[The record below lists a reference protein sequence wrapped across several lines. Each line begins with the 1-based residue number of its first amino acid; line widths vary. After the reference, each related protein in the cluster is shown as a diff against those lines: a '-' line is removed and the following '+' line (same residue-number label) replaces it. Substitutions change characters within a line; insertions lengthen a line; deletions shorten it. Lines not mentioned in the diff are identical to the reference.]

1 MSKYYLWN
9 MNKNERAGI
18 QSITTGSLSFTAGT
32 NQSNAYKENYVT
44 TMSPSGERIFRYTRH
59 GGGTQYTGSYFAIHQ
74 SQSSIPGGFH
84 FGAGKNSDSVV
95 FSSFFTSGRTDQY
108 SDANINAK
116 FISENEVAI
125 VFGDI
130 SQNYQLM
137 DNHTLS
143 GSGFETS
150 GVTGSGAGYAKVG
163 LFLILSNS
171 AGTAG
176 TDWEVSFWQ
185 TGSNEGYYTQ
195 VPSGAAGRMD
205 YMDYIVPNHRYT
217 STETDLIFIA
227 NTGRSGGSTSNR
239 RNRGTVFKKTSGS
252 WGVHA
257 NLYWNGS
264 AHSAGST
271 PSAVVHEANWLGQDQ
286 DLLGISYSVAGTLG
300 FAIMTDTGTGSET
313 GHANDKYDW
322 AGGSTA
328 WHNFAWDPYGQRI
341 LVQQSTYMWDIPS
354 SSTWQTSVLG
364 NHTAYGAAADVEL
377 RFGKS
382 SSELPARGTG
392 VAAEKMLFKFASD
405 YAAVAWS
412 GRDGVDTLR
421 LFESG
426 AYGWHG
432 HSINS
437 SARHG
442 SSYEYLPLSGASS
455 TNWQGSAAP
464 AFYVGTSNNFSNDL
478 AQIKVYGGFSSGAPV
493 TSFQWNAEKG
503 GNGNKIYTGE
513 GLSTQYVY
521 QATGRNIIIDLDAYG
536 ITPDEWVPISSD
548 SSVTGS
554 TTYQVSSSVASGLSF
569 DSYTLAWE
577 DDISSQNW
585 NAMGGKFSPDGS
597 LLAVGTRY
605 NGNPSTQPGSSNP
618 GIDLW
623 QSSSSGWSFL
633 QGLDYP
639 SSMTTYQNPYDIE
652 WISNSKVVVVV
663 GNISNPSM
671 PLVWTSSSSGWNA
684 TGSYLVDYTNDVTDF
699 DYNAKQNLTEAS
711 SILFNEDKSAFV
723 LYNDSDTPGYYGI
736 FVTSSQGSNGYIGQA
751 YSTTRY
757 ENFVWAG
764 TAPDGRHRLIGKNR
778 DHGHLSLGLIDP
790 ATGIDSGG
798 GISRELFD
806 MEHNYSADV
815 AWGSFLY
822 YHSSSDSL
830 ILGYD
835 NHVIEY
841 KLDPFEQGGYPAS
854 LGTNTASGSY
864 YGPTWLGQQVPSN
877 TTDGSG
883 FVEYRQTFW
892 NPAVGYVG
900 QSSSVGGPGYFPAD
914 DSANTS
920 RDAIFPGQKVIKD
933 PNSEDRFFVHSKY
946 DTATDPYRLKV
957 FERGADGWKKSL
969 VTEINSNQLTVL
981 QRFSTMFDF
990 SANGDLVVPATGST
1004 QKTGFNIVN
1013 LVAPPPANPA
1023 LNSSVTTAIDST
1035 GGTCSAG
1042 GTQNS
1047 PAASVALPENAV
1059 LSSTNITV
1067 DVAQDADPATN
1078 GVRISAGPAA
1088 VAYSPVIELTPHGT
1102 QFRSAVTLTFD
1113 LSGSVAGTCPADL
1126 KIYKSNDDTGVWYE
1140 LPSNLWSCSGGTI
1153 TISTTSFSRFQALG
1167 GTNTMAR
1174 TQLRNFQIR
1183 KLTDANMVLGGAI
1196 DITGSADTKSSIAA
1210 DDKFLV
1216 QASSGISQQI
1226 AASTMQ
1232 SFFSSVDLVE
1242 ASGSTRHAMVM
1253 AVSGSTDNATLYV
1266 DAGIEYLPSTEEFFI
1281 HGDMT
1286 VEGGKVTLSNGATI
1300 DSETAGELKLTED
1313 QISIIG
1319 ALSGSG
1325 AAQLGSTLAVAG
1337 VATFAADV
1345 TASAG
1350 LHINGG
1356 AVANSM
1362 IVEDL
1367 TDNRIVIA
1375 GTGGEL
1381 EDSASLTF
1389 DGSTLAA
1396 DAAISGSGA
1405 LSAGGALD
1413 IAGAAAIGDKL
1424 TVEANGMAVTGA
1436 VGMSSTL
1443 DVAGVATFAA
1453 DVTASA
1459 GLQVAQEAD
1468 LNGSLDVAGIATFAA
1483 DVTASAGLQVAQEAD
1498 LNGSLD
1504 VAGIATFAA
1513 DVTASAGLQVA
1524 QEADLNGALTVAG
1537 VAQFASDITAS
1548 AGLHIDGGAV
1558 ANSMIVEDLTD
1569 NRVVFAGT
1577 GGELEDSARLTF
1589 DGTSLAVS
1597 SSGGIDLN
1605 QGDLEVAAGN
1615 ISGSANLSAGG
1626 QLTVAGASDLNG
1638 ALNVEG
1644 AVVMQS
1650 TIQVASN
1657 ADLNGELDVQ
1667 GDANFQAHITG
1678 AANLQLAGSGSIGG
1692 DLTISGNLTV
1702 AGSTTTVNTEEVTIA
1717 DHNIVLDSNNSLSD
1731 VVNGAGITLEGGSG
1745 DDITFQYDGS
1755 EEMELKKGSSFYK
1768 LHIGDLV
1775 AEDSSVSAL
1784 SASSAA
1790 VADLTA
1796 TRVVFAAAGGELVD
1810 SANMTFDGSALSASA
1825 MSSSFFGDGSGL
1837 TGVKPRSEDT
1847 SNDDTYYLTFVSAS
1861 GFTAG
1866 VNDATDFY
1874 VDSGSVTFNP
1884 SSGLMSIPALQTS
1897 ANVDIDG
1904 TLNIQG
1910 VSTFQADITASAGMR
1925 VAQELN
1931 VVGALDV
1938 DGATTLDGLTVAE
1951 VATFQA
1957 DITASAGLHVD
1968 AGAEINSLKVED
1980 LTSGRI
1986 VLAGTGGEI
1995 EDSANLA
2002 FNGSQLSVTG
2012 IISGSGNLQ
2021 AGGELEVAGVASF
2034 ASDITASAG
2043 LYVAQEI
2050 HVDGAADLDGAL
2062 DVAGAVTLANASVTF
2077 SALADLDESSVSSA
2091 DKFIIQDADASGVAK
2106 EITLEDVAD
2115 YMVNSGSTNGIQAS
2129 DGRLSI
2135 DYIEDLYM
2143 SASMTAGLTASLS
2156 AEPLAESLHVYLN
2169 GMLQIK
2175 SSSAG
2180 NTAGQYDF
2188 RIAGSGAS
2196 QSVVF
2201 AQALD
2206 ADDVV
2211 QLKYIKK

>member
-1 MSKYYLWN
+1 MSKYYLWSA
-9 MNKNERAGI
+9 NKNGRFKYE
-18 QSITTGSLSFTAGT
+18 SVLTGSNSFTDGSTSINGT
-32 NQSNAYKENYVT
+32 KEAYSTVV
-44 TMSPSGERIFRYTRH
+44 SPDGEKLFRFARH
-59 GGGTQYTGSYFAIHQ
+59 GNGAQYTGSYFAIHQ

-84 FGAGKNSDSVV
+84 FGAGKSSDSVV
-95 FSSFFTSGRTDQY
+95 FSSFLTNNYNNANSDNPGVTAAWLSNTEIAVMVPYVY
-108 SDANINAK
+108 SY
-116 FISENEVAI
+116 
-125 VFGDI
+125 G
-130 SQNYQLM
+130 LM
-137 DNHTLS
+137 NNHTLTGAGFPSEIANNS
-143 GSGFETS
+143 GASGLFMIL
-150 GVTGSGAGYAKVG
+150 TGSGA
-163 LFLILSNS
+163 S
-171 AGTAG
+171 
-176 TDWEVSFWQ
+176 WEVAFWH
-185 TGSNEGYYTQ
+185 TGSSQLQIADAPDGQATQ
-195 VPSGAAGRMD
+195 MWQYDMV
-205 YMDYIVPNHRYT
+205 VPNHRYT
-217 STETDLIFIA
+217 TTETDLILVGA
-227 NTGRSGGSTSNR
+227 TSNYNTTPGSD
-239 RNRGTVFKKTSGS
+239 NRATVFKKTAGS
-252 WGVHA
+252 WGFHSNFYYDGQTTRQTNNAIRYA
-257 NLYWNGS
+257 NF
-264 AHSAGST
+264 
-271 PSAVVHEANWLGQDQ
+271 LGDDQ
-286 DLLGISYSVAGTLG
+286 DLIGISYSDSKASNI
-300 FAIMTDTGTGSET
+300 FAIFEPSGSSGNT
-313 GHANDKYDW
+313 RHSRIS
-322 AGGSTA
+322 STLSP
-328 WHNFAWDPYGQRI
+328 WNHFAWDPYESKFLGN
-341 LVQQSTYMWDIPS
+341 LNNLLMVIPS
-354 SSTWQTSVLG
+354 SSNWTDNVLG
-364 NHTAYGAAADVEL
+364 DAATQNAA
-377 RFGKS
+377 
-382 SSELPARGTG
+382 SEIEVQLA
-392 VAAEKMLFKFASD
+392 
-405 YAAVAWS
+405 
-412 GRDGVDTLR
+412 
-421 LFESG
+421 
-426 AYGWHG
+426 
-432 HSINS
+432 NS
-437 SARHG
+437 SLPEFPSAG
-442 SSYEYLPLSGASS
+442 NTGKEMLKWKFSSGYTG
-455 TNWQGSAAP
+455 
-464 AFYVGTSNNFSNDL
+464 
-478 AQIKVYGGFSSGAPV
+478 IVYGGFFGWSQLLYLESGSYGWLGVGHNSNSRQQYYEAYYEV
-493 TSFQWNAEKG
+493 INGDKTDWQGGADIFGAEGNSNNLNKILVGAYKRNAQLTWDWNTTKG
-503 GNGNKIYTGE
+503 GTGDVLFSLE
-513 GLSTQYVY
+513 GKGTGTFDEQQS
-521 QATGRNIIIDLDAYG
+521 TGRSVFLNFRAYSG
-536 ITPDEWVPISSD
+536 VTPDEWVPISSD
-548 SSVTGS
+548 TTGS
-554 TTYQVSSSVASGLSF
+554 TTYQASSSVASGLTYASHATGMESELTQNH
-569 DSYTLAWE
+569 SYAPR
-577 DDISSQNW
+577 
-585 NAMGGKFSPDGS
+585 GGKFSPDGTK
-597 LLAVGTRY
+597 LAMATMYVG
-605 NGNPSTQPGSSNP
+605 NGVGRTTS
-618 GIDLW
+618 DY
-623 QSSSSGWSFL
+623 QSGVDIWESGSSGWSFL
-633 QGLDYP
+633 TGAACHLRP
-639 SSMTTYQNPYDIE
+639 SSPVADVVWLSDSQIVALQST
-652 WISNSKVVVVV
+652 SNVL
-663 GNISNPSM
+663 M
-671 PLVWTSSSSGWNA
+671 PITWTSSSSGWDA
-684 TGSYLVDYTNDVTDF
+684 ESSYLLDYNSDVTDE
-699 DYNAKQNLTEAS
+699 DSNAKTNLRSATK
-711 SILFNEDKSAFV
+711 ILLNEDKKAFV
-723 LYNDSDTPGYYGI
+723 IYNA
-736 FVTSSQGSNGYIGQA
+736 SNGAWGSFVSSSAGTNGFVGYAHVTEGMN
-751 YSTTRY
+751 
-757 ENFVWAG
+757 NFVWASSSH
-764 TAPDGRHRLIGKNR
+764 DNRYRLIGR
-778 DHGHLSLGLIDP
+778 ADDAAHFSIGLIDKT
-790 ATGIDSGG
+790 TGRDTGG
-798 GISRELFD
+798 ALRENINKF
-806 MEHNYSADV
+806 EFSTSTSANF
-815 AWGSFLY
+815 ANFMF
-822 YHSSSDSL
+822 YHSGSDSL
-830 ILGYD
+830 IFTDLNNLVVEHKLTPFGTDLGYD
-835 NHVIEY
+835 N
-841 KLDPFEQGGYPAS
+841 GTSTYPS
-854 LGTNTASGSY
+854 GTYHPHWMGQSTAETPEARTQPY
-864 YGPTWLGQQVPSN
+864 FLNADYHPTV
-877 TTDGSG
+877 G
-883 FVEYRQTFW
+883 F
-892 NPAVGYVG
+892 PI
-900 QSSSVGGPGYFPAD
+900 SSSVGRGRFDDAD
-914 DSANTS
+914 DSSQANG
-920 RDAIFPGQKVIKD
+920 APFPNGKIIND
-933 PNSEDRFFVHSKY
+933 PNSADRFFVSK
-946 DTATDPYRLKV
+946 DHENSTNPFKLKV
-957 FERGADGWKKSL
+957 LERGSSGWKMTN
-969 VTEINSNQLTVL
+969 V
-981 QRFSTMFDF
+981 FSTSSNLYTENASVRQQTEFDF
-990 SANGDLVVPATGST
+990 SSRGDLVIPHATAN
-1004 QKTGFNIVN
+1004 TGFSIAR
-1013 LVAPPPANPA
+1013 LVDPPPANPP
-1023 LNSSVTTAIDST
+1023 LNGSVTEAIDSS
-1035 GGTCSAG
+1035 GGTVSAG
-1042 GTQNS
+1042 GTQND
-1047 PAASVALPENAV
+1047 PAASVTFPENA
-1059 LSSTNITV
+1059 LTASTNITV
-1067 DVAQDADPATN
+1067 DVTSEDANPATN
-1078 GVRISAGPAA
+1078 GIRVAAGPDTE
-1088 VAYSPVIELTPHGT
+1088 AYSPVIEVTPHGK

-1126 KIYKSNDDTGVWYE
+1126 KVYKSNDDTGVWYE
-1140 LPSNLWSCSGGTI
+1140 LPSSLWSCSDGTI
-1153 TISTTSFSRFQALG
+1153 TISTTSFSRIQAVG

-1210 DDKFLV
+1210 TDKFLV

-1577 GGELEDSARLTF
+1577 GGELEDSAGLTF

-1626 QLTVAGASDLNG
+1626 QLIVAGASDLNG
-1638 ALNVEG
+1638 GLNVEG

-1657 ADLNGELDVQ
+1657 ADLNGELDVA
-1667 GDANFQAHITG
+1667 GNANFQTHITG
-1678 AANLQLAGSGSIGG
+1678 AADLQLAGSGSIAG

-1717 DHNIVLDSNNSLSD
+1717 DHNIVLDSNNSLTD
-1731 VVNGAGITLEGGSG
+1731 VVSGAGITLEGGSG

-1775 AEDSSVSAL
+1775 AADSSVSAL

-1884 SSGLMSIPALQTS
+1884 SSGLMSIPSLQTS
-1897 ANVDIDG
+1897 AGADIDG

-1910 VSTFQADITASAGMR
+1910 VATFQADITASAGMHI
-1925 VAQELN
+1925 AQELH
-1931 VVGALDV
+1931 V
-1938 DGATTLDGLTVAE
+1938 DGVLQADGAADLNSTLNVQD

-2021 AGGELEVAGVASF
+2021 AGGQLDVAGVASF

-2043 LYVAQEI
+2043 MHIAQEI
-2050 HVDGAADLDGAL
+2050 HVDGAADLDGTL

-2115 YMVNSGSTNGIQAS
+2115 YMVNSGSTNGIQAAA
-2129 DGRLSI
+2129 GRLSI